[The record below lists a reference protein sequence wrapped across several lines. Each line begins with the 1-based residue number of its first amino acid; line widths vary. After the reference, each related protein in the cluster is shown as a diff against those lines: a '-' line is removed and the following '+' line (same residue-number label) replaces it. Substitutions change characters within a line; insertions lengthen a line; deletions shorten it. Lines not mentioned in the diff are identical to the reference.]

1 MNPLPSSLP
10 GPRAEPPPETT
21 TPRLKPLPHA
31 AAGLT
36 AIAKSFEHGLGRAGV
51 VRTAK
56 AFAKVNQKDGFD
68 CQSCAWPSP
77 DEKRHVF
84 EFCENG
90 AKAIA
95 SEATTR
101 TITAEFFREYSIS
114 ALAEQSDHWHEL
126 QGRLTEPMVLRTG
139 SDHYEPMAWNEAF
152 TLIGER
158 LRALPS
164 PDAAAFYTSG
174 RASNEAAFLYQL
186 FARAYGTNNLPDC
199 SNMCHESSGCALNAA
214 IGIGKGTVTLED
226 LEASDLIVIA
236 GQNPGTNHP
245 RMMTTLENAKKRG
258 AKIIAINPLRE
269 VGLMR
274 VKNPNP
280 EEYSNPLKFAAMLL
294 GKSTAL
300 SDLFLPVRLN
310 GDLSLFKALARLIL
324 EAEQANPGSVL
335 DRDFIANLT
344 TGFDEFAKDIREG
357 DFAEWVRLSG
367 VAESDI
373 RAAGAM
379 MAGSKRMIICWAMG
393 LTQHKNA
400 VDTIRY
406 AVNLLL
412 LGGHIGRT
420 GAGVCPVRGH
430 SNVQGDRT
438 MGIWEKPPDTLL
450 AALEKEFHFTPPGH
464 HGYGAVEAIKAMHD
478 GRVKAFVAL
487 GGNFLQATPDT
498 AFTAEA
504 LRRCD
509 LTVHIA
515 TKLNRSHLITG
526 RTALILPC
534 LGRTDSDERA
544 TGEQFVTVEDSM
556 GIVGSSR
563 GRLKPVSDTLLS
575 EVAII
580 AGIARATLP
589 SSTINWTGMSH
600 DYAIIRDHISRVI
613 PGFTDFNARISQGPF
628 YLPNG
633 ARERVFRTATG
644 RANFHTAATSFVPV
658 APGRFLLQTMRT
670 HDQFNTT
677 IYGLDDRYRG
687 IHGGRRVVFLHPDDI
702 AALGFQQGLFVDI
715 TSHYAGQ
722 ERIAHRFMVAPYE
735 IPCGC
740 AATYFP
746 EANVLVPIDSIAD
759 ESETP
764 TSKSIEVSFTAS
776 PDQAAAARAHRA

>member
-1 MNPLPSSLP
+1 VNPNPPFSPAS
-10 GPRAEPPPETT
+10 RAEPSPENVS
-21 TPRLKPLPHA
+21 PRLKPPPRA

-36 AIAKSFEHGLGRAGV
+36 SIAKSFEHGLGRAGV
-51 VRTAK
+51 TRTAK
-56 AFAKVNQKDGFD
+56 AFANVNQKDGFD
-68 CQSCAWPSP
+68 CQSCAWPNP
-77 DEKRHVF
+77 DGKRHVF

-101 TITAEFFREYSIS
+101 IITADFFGEHSVP
-114 ALAEQSDHWHEL
+114 ALAEKSDHWHEL
-126 QGRLTEPMVLRTG
+126 QGRLTEPLVLRAG
-139 SDHYEPMAWNEAF
+139 QDHYEPIPWDDAF
-152 TLIGER
+152 ALIAAQ
-158 LRALPS
+158 LRALPTA
-164 PDAAAFYTSG
+164 DAAAFYTSG

-199 SNMCHESSGCALNAA
+199 SNMCHESSGCALSAS
-214 IGIGKGTVTLED
+214 IGVGKGTVTLDD
-226 LEASDLIVIA
+226 LEAADLIVIA

-258 AKIIAINPLRE
+258 ARIIAINPLRE

-280 EEYSNPLKFAAMLL
+280 EEYSNPLKYAAMLL
-294 GKSTAL
+294 GESTAL
-300 SDLFLPVRLN
+300 TDLFLPVRIN
-310 GDLSLFKALARLIL
+310 GDLPLFKALARLML
-324 EAEQANPGSVL
+324 DAEQAAPGSVL
-335 DRDFIANLT
+335 DREFIANLT
-344 TGFDEFAKDIREG
+344 SGFDEFAKDIREG
-357 DFAEWVRLSG
+357 DFAEWARLSG
-367 VAESDI
+367 VAEADV

-412 LGGHIGRT
+412 LGGHIGRP

-438 MGIWEKPPDTLL
+438 MGIWEKPP
-450 AALEKEFHFTPPGH
+450 AALLTALETEFHFTPPAH
-464 HGYGAVEAIKAMHD
+464 HGYSVVEAIKAMHD

-509 LTVHIA
+509 LTVHVA
-515 TKLNRSHLITG
+515 TKLNRSHLVTG
-526 RTALILPC
+526 RTALLLPC
-534 LGRTDSDERA
+534 LGRTDVDRRA
-544 TGEQFVTVEDSM
+544 AGEQFVTVEDSM
-556 GIVGSSR
+556 GIVSSSR
-563 GRLKPVSDTLLS
+563 GRLQPVSDRLLS
-575 EVAII
+575 EVAIV

-589 SSTINWTGMSH
+589 SSPIDWTGMAD
-600 DYAIIRDHISRVI
+600 DYALIRDHISRVI
-613 PGFTDFNARISQGPF
+613 PGFSEFNARIGRSPF

-633 ARERVFRTATG
+633 ARERIFRTTSG
-644 RANFHTAATSFVPV
+644 RANFHTAAASFVPV
-658 APGRFLLQTMRT
+658 SPGRFLLQTMRT

-687 IHGGRRVVFLHPDDI
+687 VYGGRRVVFLHPEDI

-715 TSHYAGQ
+715 TGHFAGQ
-722 ERIAHRFMVAPYE
+722 ERTAHRFMVAPYE
-735 IPCGC
+735 IPRGC

-764 TSKSIEVSFTAS
+764 TSKSIEVSFAAS
-776 PDQAAAARAHRA
+776 PDQAAAARAHGA